1 MRITECAQ
9 TTLVA
14 SLVDRLDGVEI
25 QTSILVADAQRLA
38 IEFAVDSL
46 LVLAEGENLRQL
58 GHLRLRRI
66 VR

>member
-1 MRITECAQ
+1 M
-9 TTLVA
+9 VA

-46 LVLAEGENLRQL
+46 LVLVEGENLRQL